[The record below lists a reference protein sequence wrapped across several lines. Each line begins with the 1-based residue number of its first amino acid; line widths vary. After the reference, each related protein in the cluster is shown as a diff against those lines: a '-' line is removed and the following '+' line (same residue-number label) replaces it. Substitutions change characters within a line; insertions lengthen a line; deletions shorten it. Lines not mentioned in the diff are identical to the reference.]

1 MGESR
6 GITTWLREIRAG
18 WPALVASIL
27 ACCVLAAIATAS
39 QPSLYGAKGAV
50 VLSPERFLQSEGTDA
65 LPALT
70 ENVVRLS
77 STEAV
82 LIPASR
88 AFAQAGEDVGEQR
101 SRRRTATLSW
111 LRDHIRVE
119 KVGTS
124 SVVEVTGKAPTQ
136 EAAIDLTRGA
146 VESLTRFVRDTRGD
160 APGASGEPAPP
171 SGLIILSAAE
181 SEGQVSP
188 TPLRNFFVAINA
200 GVLLGLVLALA
211 FGRSRLRGDPRQVAA
226 QLGVPLLA
234 VERGRSGKDE
244 AVTAARRL
252 LEGLQKG
259 HVGSLV
265 VLLTGPADG
274 DRIAHAAKRLG
285 AAVCLATGKRALL
298 VDADLG
304 ERAMSWQLRLADRP
318 GLSDLMTSEVDL
330 QDLEETIIP
339 LYAGGM
345 SVLPAGPPADGVSPI
360 DSRRL
365 SALVDQ
371 LGEAFDF
378 VIVTGPSVDKT
389 PELLPL
395 VSAAHYCL
403 MVTDGSISPQRLEA
417 ARVLRQDARPG
428 AMGLI
433 SIRAP
438 RRWLLQRS

>member
-6 GITTWLREIRAG
+6 GVTTWLGEIRAG
-18 WPALVASIL
+18 WPALLLSLL
-27 ACCVLAAIATAS
+27 ACCGLAAIATVG

-88 AFAQAGEDVGEQR
+88 AFAQAGDDFAER
-101 SRRRTATLSW
+101 TSRQRTATLSW

-124 SVVEVTGKAPTQ
+124 SVVEVTGRASTQ
-136 EAAIDLTRGA
+136 EAAIDLTRSA

-160 APGASGEPAPP
+160 ATGEPAPP

-181 SEGQVSP
+181 AEGQVSP

-200 GVLLGLVLALA
+200 GVLLGLLLALG
-211 FGRSRLRGDPRQVAA
+211 FGRSRLRGDARQLASH
-226 QLGVPLLA
+226 LGVPLLTA
-234 VERGRSGKDE
+234 QQGRRGNEE
-244 AVTAARRL
+244 AVTAAQRL
-252 LEGLQKG
+252 LESLQSR
-259 HVGSLV
+259 HAGSLV
-265 VLLTGPADG
+265 VLLTGPADS
-274 DRIAHAAKRLG
+274 DSIAHAAKRLG
-285 AAVCLATGKRALL
+285 AAICLATGKRALL

-318 GLSDLMTSEVDL
+318 GLSDLMTSDVDAR
-330 QDLEETIIP
+330 DLEESIVP
-339 LYAGGM
+339 LYGPNEESGAL
-345 SVLPAGPPADGVSPI
+345 SVLPAGPPGPTPI
-360 DSRRL
+360 NQRRIA
-365 SALVDQ
+365 ALVEQ
-371 LGEAFDF
+371 LDEAFHF

-389 PELLPL
+389 SDLLAL

-403 MVTDGSISPQRLEA
+403 LVTDGSISPQRLEG

-433 SIRAP
+433 SIHAP
-438 RRWLLQRS
+438 RRWLPQRS